1 MIYPTI
7 PVKVWKVTGYDLH
20 AQPVL
25 LPLPD
30 EKICPVRLSYKVER
44 TTVRTDAAASKS
56 HAFDNTAQV
65 VILAVPATKIEKDS
79 RLELL
84 DQVLRVVE
92 RHPRFT
98 VTGVLD
104 HYEVHCDAWV
114 L

>member
-7 PVKVWKVTGYDLH
+7 PVKVWSVSGFDLH
-20 AQPVL
+20 AQPVIV
-25 LPLPD
+25 PQPD

-56 HAFDNTAQV
+56 HAFDSTAQV
-65 VILAVPATKIEKDS
+65 VILATPKTRIEKDS

-84 DQVLRVVE
+84 GQVLRVVE
-92 RHPRFT
+92 RHARFT
-98 VTGVLD
+98 VGGVLD
-104 HYEVHCDAWV
+104 HYEIHCDAWV